1 MYNKYKDNLPENTI
15 FNIMS
20 SLHNANIMTTY
31 EFNSKAVNGC
41 YSNRVTI
48 KNTDFGSNGKGTSKI
63 YALASGYAELIER
76 LQNNMFYLGEHN
88 SKLYDEFGFYY
99 SPDERLINIDKYATY
114 DNSFINYIY
123 GLNNC
128 NNFIEKINFLYFTT
142 NNFNENKY
150 IEQGKILSI
159 PFYSIK
165 NKEVEYL
172 PYNIYSCVYGSN
184 GMSAGNTIEEAMVQ
198 GLSEIYERYVNKTLL
213 EKSITPPDV
222 PIEILKK
229 TSIYSII
236 EEIETSGR
244 YKVIV
249 KDLSLGKK
257 YPVIGTI
264 IIDTFNGNF
273 GFRLGAHPS
282 FEIALERTLT
292 EAFQGRSIDSF
303 ISTAKIGTDAQASN
317 NSNILHIF
325 KNGEGFY
332 RESLFYLNPS
342 YEFTPFDDVISMD
355 NGDLL
360 KKMMEPI
367 LNSGHDI
374 LVRNSNFLDFPA
386 LHIIVPNMSEMRNF
400 YKSDIKYFNTRYK
413 ISSRIGNNSEFNIS
427 DIKRILRYINYIYT
441 NKNLFDANLNKTLSR
456 PINNIL
462 ISSPYD
468 TPFTIAIMHLSVG
481 NTDIAL
487 NILNQIVEYLEHD
500 NYLLVKA
507 MILCINLI
515 KDGKSKE
522 NISQVLIKLYKNT
535 ISSKALEYVF
545 NPMNIISDIF
555 QNMKCWNCDNC
566 KFNQSGKCKY
576 KETYKIFYNLRTKMK
591 YNMPNQEKLKTIFN
605 AGSMKKYN

>member
-15 FNIMS
+15 FNIMA

-48 KNTDFGSNGKGTSKI
+48 KDTSFGSNGKGTSKI

-88 SKLYDEFGFYY
+88 PKLYNEFGFYY
-99 SPDERLINIDKYATY
+99 SPDEKLINIDEYATY

-123 GLNNC
+123 ELNNC
-128 NNFIEKINFLYFTT
+128 NNFIEKVNFLYFTT
-142 NNFNENKY
+142 NNFNENKC
-150 IEQGKILSI
+150 IEQGKVLSI

-165 NKEVEYL
+165 NKKVEYL
-172 PYNIYSCVYGSN
+172 PYNMYSCVYGSN

-222 PIEILKK
+222 PIEVLKK
-229 TSIYSII
+229 TSVYSII
-236 EEIETSGR
+236 EEIESSGR

-249 KDLSLGKK
+249 KDLSLGKG

-303 ISTAKIGTDAQASN
+303 VSTAKIGTDAQASN

-332 RESLFYLNPS
+332 RESLFHLEPS
-342 YEFTPFDDVISMD
+342 YEFTPFDDVVSMD
-355 NGDLL
+355 NKDLL
-360 KKMMEPI
+360 EKMMQPI
-367 LNSGHDI
+367 LNSGYDI
-374 LVRNSNFLDFPA
+374 LVRNSSFLDFPA

-400 YKSDIKYFNTRYK
+400 YKNDIKYFNTRYK
-413 ISSRIGNNSEFNIS
+413 ISSRIGNNSELNIS
-427 DIKRILRYINYIYT
+427 DIKRILTYISYIYT
-441 NKNLFDANLNKTLSR
+441 NKNLFDANLSKTFSR

-487 NILNQIVEYLEHD
+487 NILNQIVENLEHD
-500 NYLLVKA
+500 NYLLVKS

-522 NISQVLIKLYKNT
+522 NISQVLTRLYKNN
-535 ISSKALEYVF
+535 ISSKTLEYVF
-545 NPMNIISDIF
+545 NPISTINDIF
-555 QNMKCWNCDNC
+555 QNMQCWDCDNC
-566 KFNQSGKCKY
+566 KFNQFAQCKY
-576 KETYKIFYNLRTKMK
+576 NETYKIFYNLRTKMK
-591 YNMPNQEKLKTIFN
+591 DNMPNQKELKNIFN
-605 AGSMKKYN
+605 VG